1 MGAFNKFLYGASGVS
16 RGGPGG
22 PAPPSPSPLIFRP
35 NGPKK
40 NFGDRAL
47 PLSQGL
53 DPTLAAAPLR
63 GTDVQPL
70 TISYTR
76 GTQRRFTPN
85 CVENT
90 FRLSRVLLHLYKY
103 ILTGAIKFIF
113 VRSS

>member
-16 RGGPGG
+16 RGGAWG
-22 PAPPSPSPLIFRP
+22 ARPPPPLIFRP

-40 NFGDRAL
+40 KFWRPGPPLISESGSDTGGGSLRA
-47 PLSQGL
+47 
-53 DPTLAAAPLR
+53 
-63 GTDVQPL
+63 DVQPL

-85 CVENT
+85 YVENT

-103 ILTGAIKFIF
+103 ILIGAIKFIS